1 MCSAL
6 SCRSSRLTLVAID
19 NFNVLGRPTQDNR
32 PLTQR
37 VLPLRTLGILKH
49 LAQRRLLNVEMG
61 RLRQMPWGNFRIGV
75 QGSEAHELWR
85 AKVLI

>member
-1 MCSAL
+1 
-6 SCRSSRLTLVAID
+6 
-19 NFNVLGRPTQDNR
+19 
-32 PLTQR
+32 
-37 VLPLRTLGILKH
+37 
-49 LAQRRLLNVEMG
+49 MG